1 MNLFKPH
8 ELGNLILKN
17 RIVMAPMTR
26 SRAINN
32 MPNDL
37 MAHYYKQRASAG
49 LIITEATAVSSN
61 GLGYA
66 RMPGIY
72 AHNQVEGW
80 KKITQGVHQKG
91 GSIFAQLIHTGRISH
106 PENMGEGCEVLAPS
120 EIPAKG
126 EIHTDRLG
134 PLPYPK
140 PKAMT
145 IEEIQQVKTEFVI
158 AAQNAIIAGFDGV
171 EIHGANGYLI
181 EQFLNPNTNQ
191 RNDEYGGVIKNRCRF
206 TIELINEVAKVIGA
220 RKVGIRLSPYSTLN
234 DMTNYDSVNETYLY
248 IIKEISKA
256 KIAYI
261 HLINYVTPE
270 KQYETPAWLIQKIRE
285 NFNGKIILCGDIDRV
300 SAENLIKNG
309 LTDFA
314 AFGKPFVANPDLVY
328 RMKNNLKMNS
338 VELKSL
344 YTPDQYGYID
354 YPAYKTFEPTYQN

>member
-1 MNLFKPH
+1 M
-8 ELGNLILKN
+8 
-17 RIVMAPMTR
+17 
-26 SRAINN
+26 
-32 MPNDL
+32 
-37 MAHYYKQRASAG
+37 
-49 LIITEATAVSSN
+49 
-61 GLGYA
+61 
-66 RMPGIY
+66 
-72 AHNQVEGW
+72 
-80 KKITQGVHQKG
+80 
-91 GSIFAQLIHTGRISH
+91 
-106 PENMGEGCEVLAPS
+106 
-120 EIPAKG
+120 
-126 EIHTDRLG
+126 
-134 PLPYPK
+134 
-140 PKAMT
+140 
-145 IEEIQQVKTEFVI
+145 
-158 AAQNAIIAGFDGV
+158 
-171 EIHGANGYLI
+171 I